1 MTNVTDNNNIAYI
14 SKSRISIGL
23 LNARSM
29 LTRNS
34 DINKPITI
42 HELFTEKKYDIF
54 AITEI
59 WLRAKGYEASIAEL
73 TTRNYAFLHVSR
85 PKTTK
90 IVRGGGVGLMYRTDL
105 FQVKKMVPLSD
116 IRSL

>member
-1 MTNVTDNNNIAYI
+1 
-14 SKSRISIGL
+14 
-23 LNARSM
+23 M

-42 HELFTEKKYDIF
+42 HELITEKKYDIF
-54 AITEI
+54 AITET
-59 WLRAKGYEASIAEL
+59 WLRAKGDEASIAEL
-73 TTRNYAFLHVSR
+73 TPTNYAFLHVPR

-90 IVRGGGVGLMYRTDL
+90 ILRGGGVGLMYRTDL

-116 IRSL
+116 IKTLELFRLQIS